1 MKLLVIRPQPGADAT
16 AIRAEAA
23 GFEVTVVPL
32 FAIEPVAWEIP
43 QAGEYD
49 ALMLTSGNAVRQA
62 GDGVYALN
70 DLPIYLVGTAT
81 ARAVEYAGLAI
92 QAIGDAGVD
101 AILSKIQAAGH
112 NRVLWLA
119 GEDRTD
125 ATMPA
130 GMTVDAHTVYRS
142 AMLPE
147 PAHFADIIAS
157 CGAVML
163 HSPRA
168 ASRFASIC
176 QAHGI
181 NRGEVTITAL
191 SAAIAESAGTGWQEV
206 IVAPQPND
214 AALLSQLQSRF
225 TTTPRDP

>member
-23 GFEVTVVPL
+23 GFEVSVVPL

-43 QAGEYD
+43 QAGDYD

-62 GDGVYALN
+62 GNGLYALKH
-70 DLPIYLVGTAT
+70 LPIFVVGTAT
-81 ARAVEYAGLAI
+81 ARAAEQTGLPI

-101 AILSKIQAAGH
+101 ATLSKIQAAGH
-112 NRVLWLA
+112 SRAIWLA

-125 ATMPA
+125 ATMPV
-130 GMTVDAHTVYRS
+130 GMTVDICTVYRS
-142 AMLPE
+142 ALLPE
-147 PAHFADIIAS
+147 PADFADIVKS

-168 ASRFASIC
+168 ASHFLSLC
-176 QAHGI
+176 QVYGTVRTEIRIA
-181 NRGEVTITAL
+181 AL
-191 SAAIAESAGTGWQEV
+191 SAAIAESAGAGWQE
-206 IVAPQPND
+206 IIIAPEPND
-214 AALLSQLQSRF
+214 VALLSQLQSRF